1 VIPSPGAP
9 APASMRPNDAYF
21 DLLIETLA
29 GLEPGARAQFLQ
41 RFFQSLSHV
50 DIPENQTIGLWDEIL
65 TRRAQLSERADSLIS
80 FQTAL
85 VDVLSATGK
94 FRLPVVLEY
103 EELKQLQRT
112 AVTDPLTGLNNRRLF
127 DEIVDKELNRARRY
141 AHSMSLVILD
151 LHQFKEVN
159 DKHGH
164 PRGDEVLHA
173 AAATFRK
180 ALRVSDSAFRIGGDE
195 FALVLPQT
203 DLAQASALSKRI
215 GVVFSEMLGP
225 LALSVSVGIDHGVA
239 TFPQDGDQRE
249 QLVRIADQRLYHFKH
264 AGPEEASAAPPTV
277 VTEAPAEPPP
287 DAESPAV
294 SAPEPEIARGE
305 VSATE
310 AAETVTS
317 AVAVPPIRETVAA
330 PEPAAEAPSPTAAA
344 APDVVTPEVIPPS
357 AVPTPKPTA
366 PVLISPLQTS
376 QPTFAVEA
384 PETRIYAVPRKA
396 ERVSMSGTNAYAVLG
411 DQPSNRARVVDL
423 GFGGVALDVPSKQH
437 IPETLLAVL
446 HVPILPPVRVSLKNV
461 WTRHLSEDTV
471 RVGCCFIS

>member
-1 VIPSPGAP
+1 MIPSPGAP

-21 DLLIETLA
+21 DLLVETLA

-41 RFFQSLSHV
+41 RFFQSLSHL
-50 DIPENQTIGLWDEIL
+50 DIPENQTVALWDEIL

-85 VDVLSATGK
+85 VDVLSTTGK

-103 EELKQLQRT
+103 EELKNLQRT

-141 AHSMSLVILD
+141 AHSLSLVILD

-215 GVVFSEMLGP
+215 GVVFSEMLRP
-225 LALSVSVGIDHGVA
+225 LNLSVSVGIDHGVA

-264 AGPEEASAAPPTV
+264 AGQEEAAASAQTV
-277 VTEAPAEPPP
+277 VTEAPAEPPSTAAAP
-287 DAESPAV
+287 PV
-294 SAPEPEIARGE
+294 SAPEVEIARGE

-310 AAETVTS
+310 VAEAVTS
-317 AVAVPPIRETVAA
+317 AVPASPVHEPAAA
-330 PEPAAEAPSPTAAA
+330 PEQVAEMPPASVPT
-344 APDVVTPEVIPPS
+344 PVVVSPEVIPPPAPAS
-357 AVPTPKPTA
+357 KPSVPA
-366 PVLISPLQTS
+366 PISPLQIS
-376 QPTFAVEA
+376 HPTFSVEA

-411 DQPSNRARVVDL
+411 DQPANRARVVDL
-423 GFGGVALDVPSKQH
+423 GFGGVALDFPVKQP
-437 IPETLLAVL
+437 IPDTLLAVL
-446 HVPILPPVRVSLKNV
+446 HVPILPPVRVSLKTV
-461 WTRHLSEDTV
+461 WTRQLGEDTI

>member
-1 VIPSPGAP
+1 MIPSPGAP

-21 DLLIETLA
+21 DLLVETLA

-41 RFFQSLSHV
+41 RFFQSLSHL
-50 DIPENQTIGLWDEIL
+50 DIPENQTVALWDEIL

-85 VDVLSATGK
+85 VDVLSTTGK

-103 EELKQLQRT
+103 EELKNLQRT

-141 AHSMSLVILD
+141 AHSLSLVILD

-215 GVVFSEMLGP
+215 GVVFSEMLRP
-225 LALSVSVGIDHGVA
+225 LNLSVSVGIDHGVA

-264 AGPEEASAAPPTV
+264 AGQEEAAASAQTV
-277 VTEAPAEPPP
+277 VTEAPAEPPST
-287 DAESPAV
+287 AAAPAV
-294 SAPEPEIARGE
+294 SAPEVEIARGE

-310 AAETVTS
+310 VAEAVTS
-317 AVAVPPIRETVAA
+317 AAPPVH
-330 PEPAAEAPSPTAAA
+330 EPAAPPEQVAEMPPASVPT
-344 APDVVTPEVIPPS
+344 PVVVSPEVIPPPAPAS
-357 AVPTPKPTA
+357 KPSVPA
-366 PVLISPLQTS
+366 PISPLQIS
-376 QPTFAVEA
+376 HPTFSVEA

-411 DQPSNRARVVDL
+411 DQPANRARVVDL
-423 GFGGVALDVPSKQH
+423 GFGGVALDFPVKQP
-437 IPETLLAVL
+437 IPDTLLAVL
-446 HVPILPPVRVSLKNV
+446 HVPILPPVRVSLKTV
-461 WTRHLSEDTV
+461 WTRQLGEDTI

>member
-1 VIPSPGAP
+1 MIPSPGAP

-41 RFFQSLSHV
+41 RFFQSLSHL
-50 DIPENQTIGLWDEIL
+50 DIPENQTVALWDEIL

-85 VDVLSATGK
+85 VDVLSTTGK

-103 EELKQLQRT
+103 EELKHLQRT

-141 AHSMSLVILD
+141 AHSLSLVILD

-215 GVVFSEMLGP
+215 GVVFSEMLRP
-225 LALSVSVGIDHGVA
+225 LNLSVSVGIDHGVA

-249 QLVRIADQRLYHFKH
+249 LLVRIADQRLYHFKH
-264 AGPEEASAAPPTV
+264 AGQEEAAASAQTV
-277 VTEAPAEPPP
+277 VTEAHVEPPP
-287 DAESPAV
+287 TAAAPAV
-294 SAPEPEIARGE
+294 SAPQVEIALGE
-305 VSATE
+305 VSA
-310 AAETVTS
+310 AEITVPLT
-317 AVAVPPIRETVAA
+317 
-330 PEPAAEAPSPTAAA
+330 
-344 APDVVTPEVIPPS
+344 S
-357 AVPTPKPTA
+357 AVPTPPAPEPAIAPEQVAEIPEASPLPPAAIVTPEIAPPPPPAPKPAVPT
-366 PVLISPLQTS
+366 PISPLQIS
-376 QPTFAVEA
+376 QPTFSVEA

-411 DQPSNRARVVDL
+411 DQPTNRARVVDL
-423 GFGGVALDVPSKQH
+423 GFGGVALDFPIKQA
-437 IPETLLAVL
+437 IPDTLLAVL
-446 HVPILPPVRVSLKNV
+446 HVPILPPVRVSLKTV
-461 WTRHLSEDTV
+461 WTRQLGEDTV